1 MKTPSR
7 TKNEAVGLN
16 RRTFLERC
24 GRWSV
29 AVLLGTV
36 GYHLGRAEEGRDE
49 FTSPGFP
56 RPPLPGAC
64 LEPSGAMEQTLA
76 ALVDTVVPGVET
88 DPDGA
93 PGALESCA
101 MNLLLDDYYPF
112 RSYASLIVSL
122 VDVIA
127 KQLYDSTFMEATYKQ
142 RLEVLVKA
150 QEDLPVLRLAYRA
163 IRSAFYGG
171 AYNGIGLDY
180 VGYPGPNLG
189 YRHLAEASFRRPVC
203 QELTEE
209 GWMP

>member
-1 MKTPSR
+1 MTAPP
-7 TKNEAVGLN
+7 TEQ
-16 RRTFLERC
+16 RRSQPLDRRKFLARC

-29 AVLLGTV
+29 AVLLGSI
-36 GYHLGRAEEGRDE
+36 GYHLGRAEEGLDE

-64 LEPSGAMEQTLA
+64 LEPVGTLEKTLA
-76 ALVDTVVPGVET
+76 AVVDTVVPGTTT
-88 DPDGA
+88 DPEGH

-101 MNLLLDDYYPF
+101 LNLLLDDFYPF

-122 VDVIA
+122 VDAIGQ
-127 KQLYDSTFMEATYKQ
+127 QLHASTFLDADYQQ
-142 RLEVLVKA
+142 RLEVLIKA

-171 AYNGIGLDY
+171 AYNGIGLDF

-189 YRHLAEASFRRPVC
+189 YRHLPEASFRLPVC
-203 QELTEE
+203 KELTED